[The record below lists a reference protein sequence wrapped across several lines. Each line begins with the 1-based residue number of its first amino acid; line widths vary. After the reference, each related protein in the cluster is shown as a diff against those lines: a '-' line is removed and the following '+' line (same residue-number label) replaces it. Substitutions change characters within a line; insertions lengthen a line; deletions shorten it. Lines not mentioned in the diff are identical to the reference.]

1 MTAPEST
8 TSPRITNAIE
18 RRQQAVQYRIGGK
31 TYAEIGK
38 LLGVTAQASH
48 GLVVRALELTAKQ
61 TAESADILRKIEIER
76 LEFMRNAIWG
86 SVIKGD
92 LLAID
97 RALRISKRFSEI
109 TGIDAPVAQ
118 KIIGADDGE
127 IVLKVVYVDKRDA

>member
-1 MTAPEST
+1 MLDNNSPTAPRRT
-8 TSPRITNAIE
+8 QATE
-18 RRQQAVQYRIGGK
+18 RRQQAVNLRIGGK

-38 LLGVTAQASH
+38 LLGVTPQAAH

-61 TAESADILRKIEIER
+61 TAESAEILRQIEVER

-92 LLAID
+92 LMAID

-109 TGIDAPVAQ
+109 TGIDAPVKHDVA
-118 KIIGADDGE
+118 IE
-127 IVLKVVYVDKRDA
+127 NKVIEVTVEDE